1 MKHKL
6 LQTWARKS
14 AKLLAAVALLATTS
28 FAASAEEGQYKI
40 QFISQGTG
48 DGTAFSTTSAVQD
61 YTVADSKQYVDG
73 NFTAAVNA
81 YGKSKSGI
89 KLGKSKAAGTVGFN
103 LNTTAC
109 TEPIK
114 SITINGAYYNND
126 NDAKMGIK
134 IYLNGSSSEAG
145 SVTEFQKD
153 NLSTKTITLGTA
165 TVITSIKLETYNTSG
180 SVSSSKQARGFV
192 ECITLNYDAAPVDPN
207 KPAAPTFTPDG
218 GEVDANSTVTIAGDD
233 KTQSLKYWFGEDA
246 TSATTVTGATATVT
260 ITEACTLNAIAIGEG
275 DAVSATKTASF
286 TINPASYPNTI
297 YYNHCTSDDSGFE
310 AWGVAGVT
318 NPWTIDA
325 TYGLKATGYKSG
337 ANTETEGVMSS
348 PVLDLTNRANIT
360 LDFDQAI
367 NMFKNGKT
375 VLSGEDMA
383 QINNYISVVI
393 AEVEDE
399 TIPTDWTK
407 LADATLPE
415 SQSWDFYAQNPA
427 INLDAYK
434 GKKVRIGFK
443 YTSTTEMA
451 GTWEIKN
458 VLVRGDIAP
467 EIPAPTAAENVT
479 ITEGE
484 GSWTIRPESYPV
496 VLTFAVEDGVQM
508 YAKSISDT
516 QAQAAAEGDN
526 DGYTVL
532 EGNTLT
538 LTAQGDNYSV
548 YAMKDGVKSVAK
560 SIVADAAT
568 GIAGIE
574 AEDGEAVYFN
584 LQGVRVQNPENGVF
598 IRVQN
603 GKAVKIVK

>member
-1 MKHKL
+1 MKQKL

-14 AKLLAAVALLATTS
+14 AKLLAAFALLATTS
-28 FAASAEEGQYKI
+28 FATSAEEGQYKI

-145 SVTEFQKD
+145 SVTDFQKD
-153 NLSTKTITLGTA
+153 NLSTKTLTLGTA

-207 KPAAPTFTPDG
+207 KPAAPEISCAD
-218 GEVDANSTVTIAGDD
+218 N
-233 KTQSLKYWFGEDA
+233 K
-246 TSATTVTGATATVT
+246 VT
-260 ITEACTLNAIAIGEG
+260 ITCATDGAEIFYTTDGTTTPTAEATKYNAPFLITANTTIKAVAIKDGESSNVATYNAVYEKIYSGYDEITADDKDAEVKIDGPITVLYQNGRNLYTMDSRNNYMLLFGTAPDNYTNGDKLTFVKGEYTIFNGLPEIQNYTLGEVVTGGATVDPVVKNISEIGEA
-275 DAVSATKTASF
+275 DANAYIKLEGVSISGVADNSKNF
-286 TINPASYPNTI
+286 TIEKGTDQIA
-297 YYNHCTSDDSGFE
+297 GFNNFSL
-310 AWGVAGVT
+310 T
-318 NPWTIDA
+318 
-325 TYGLKATGYKSG
+325 L
-337 ANTETEGVMSS
+337 ANTAADKKMDIVGVVS
-348 PVLDLTNRANIT
+348 LYN
-360 LDFDQAI
+360 
-367 NMFKNGKT
+367 KNNEAPTTT
-375 VLSGEDMA
+375 VQVA
-383 QINNYISVVI
+383 PISV
-393 AEVEDE
+393 
-399 TIPTDWTK
+399 
-407 LADATLPE
+407 
-415 SQSWDFYAQNPA
+415 
-427 INLDAYK
+427 
-434 GKKVRIGFK
+434 
-443 YTSTTEMA
+443 TE
-451 GTWEIKN
+451 
-458 VLVRGDIAP
+458 
-467 EIPAPTAAENVT
+467 
-479 ITEGE
+479 
-484 GSWTIRPESYPV
+484 
-496 VLTFAVEDGVQM
+496 
-508 YAKSISDT
+508 AKD
-516 QAQAAAEGDN
+516 
-526 DGYTVL
+526 
-532 EGNTLT
+532 
-538 LTAQGDNYSV
+538 
-548 YAMKDGVKSVAK
+548 
-560 SIVADAAT
+560 T

>member
-14 AKLLAAVALLATTS
+14 AKLLAAFALLATTA
-28 FAASAEEGQYKI
+28 FGAKAEEKGPVN
-40 QFISQGTG
+40 
-48 DGTAFSTTSAVQD
+48 FSTADFSGISGYGFHTSSEKNGIVL
-61 YTVADSKQYVDG
+61 YG
-73 NFTAAVNA
+73 NFTQQTSGTDKRIGLAKYQASGSNGNWIAV
-81 YGKSKSGI
+81 KSNSNTSITKIVLQGVKTGSSKNGINLVIYKNDASYNMTETNKYVKDPAGSKVAELTVTTTDQNDKSYNI
-89 KLGKSKAAGTVGFN
+89 NDKYFLLYNSSSQAQIQ
-103 LNTTAC
+103 
-109 TEPIK
+109 IK
-114 SITINGAYYNND
+114 SIDVYYD
-126 NDAKMGIK
+126 DAPI
-134 IYLNGSSSEAG
+134 
-145 SVTEFQKD
+145 
-153 NLSTKTITLGTA
+153 
-165 TVITSIKLETYNTSG
+165 
-180 SVSSSKQARGFV
+180 
-192 ECITLNYDAAPVDPN
+192 DPN

-218 GEVDANSTVTIAGDD
+218 GEVDANTTVTIAGDD
-233 KTQSLKYWFGEDA
+233 KTQSLKYWFGDDA
-246 TSATTVTGATATVT
+246 TAATTVTGATATVT

-297 YYNHCTSDDSGFE
+297 YYSHCTSDDSGFE

-415 SQSWDFYAQNPA
+415 SQSWNFYAQNPA

-560 SIVADAAT
+560 TIVADAAT

-574 AEDGEAVYFN
+574 AEDGVAVYFN